1 MKCINVGVDVGC
13 GDQPAEE
20 PGVYKKII
28 VAYDG
33 SREGRTALRE
43 GALLVR
49 KYDAELFILAVVPE
63 TAGMRVAEGAY
74 AGAIVYQDD
83 TYKTLLEEAIRALS
97 RFMPAK
103 GRLVRGEPAQE
114 IAAYAREVK
123 ADLVVVGHR
132 RQNVLQRWWSGP
144 SGAYL
149 SDYVPCSLLIARQD
163 ISQEA
168 FQELM
173 GMSPEPTG

>member
-1 MKCINVGVDVGC
+1 M
-13 GDQPAEE
+13 
-20 PGVYKKII
+20 YKRVI

-49 KYDAELFILAVVPE
+49 QWGAELFILAVVPD
-63 TAGMRVAEGAY
+63 TPGMRVAEEAFV
-74 AGAIVYQDD
+74 GAIAHQDD
-83 TYKTLLEEAIRALS
+83 TYRGLLEEAVSGLAHYL
-97 RFMPAK
+97 PVN

-132 RQNVLQRWWSGP
+132 KQNVLQRWWSGP
-144 SGAYL
+144 NGAYL
-149 SDYVPCSLLIARQD
+149 SDHLGCSLLIARAD
-163 ISQEA
+163 ISIEA
-168 FQELM
+168 FTRAM
-173 GMSPEPTG
+173 ARAPEAAAQG